1 MTFSDGQLTR
11 RFERLPE
18 FLTSDL
24 CHLSLAGLVVLA
36 GSPNPIP
43 SRTRPLNSPAPMV
56 LSLKAWKSRSLP
68 GLPRP
73 ESVFTLA
80 CRTPPR
86 IIRGGFLFWRLVG
99 AHRPTHVSRSTAA
112 LLELTAG
119 AARAGIVAA
128 ELGRCSE
135 GSATWRWP
143 ERNRCLVV
151 SRLAAPELG
160 DSADA
165 TRDQVRGLFQG
176 FIN

>member
-1 MTFSDGQLTR
+1 MTFSDGHVTG

-18 FLTSDL
+18 FLTSDP

-68 GLPRP
+68 CLPRT
-73 ESVFTLA
+73 EYLFTLA

-99 AHRPTHVSRSTAA
+99 AHPRCPQHRST
-112 LLELTAG
+112 
-119 AARAGIVAA
+119 
-128 ELGRCSE
+128 S
-135 GSATWRWP
+135 
-143 ERNRCLVV
+143 
-151 SRLAAPELG
+151 
-160 DSADA
+160 
-165 TRDQVRGLFQG
+165 
-176 FIN
+176 

>member
-68 GLPRP
+68 GLPRT
-73 ESVFTLA
+73 EYLFTLA

-99 AHRPTHVSRSTAA
+99 AHRPTHVSRSTASTGYRPA
-112 LLELTAG
+112 PAANLSTTRTAQTQHEFG
-119 AARAGIVAA
+119 AK
-128 ELGRCSE
+128 
-135 GSATWRWP
+135 
-143 ERNRCLVV
+143 
-151 SRLAAPELG
+151 LG
-160 DSADA
+160 DRVLSHDRFGCALVFLA
-165 TRDQVRGLFQG
+165 RSPHRVVRP
-176 FIN
+176 